1 MKDDI
6 KFRFYGQQV
15 EATLIDGD
23 PERRD
28 EWFIKV
34 DGKQIGRIYDSWQID
49 ETDIMRFVERKIL
62 ESLKGC

>member
-28 EWFIKV
+28 EWFVKV
-34 DGKQIGRIYDSWQID
+34 DGQQIGRIYDSWQID

>member
-34 DGKQIGRIYDSWQID
+34 DGQQIGRIYDSWQID